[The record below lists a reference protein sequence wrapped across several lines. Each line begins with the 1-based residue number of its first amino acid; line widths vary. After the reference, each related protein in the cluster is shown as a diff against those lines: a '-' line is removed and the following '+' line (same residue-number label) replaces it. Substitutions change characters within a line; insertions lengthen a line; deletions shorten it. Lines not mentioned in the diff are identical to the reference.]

1 MLRAGGLVRAL
12 CLFLAALCLPAHP
25 TLAHQQKITLSSI
38 AHNEKTGL
46 LEVEHRVPLHDAEH
60 ALQAQGVRA
69 PDIIN
74 DLESRRTVAR
84 YIVSR
89 FWVSHAGEP
98 VEFTLLGTEIDGGR
112 LVVYQQAPSPG
123 PGAQLSIRSQIL
135 SDVWLRQENRVNLGV
150 GTEVE
155 TLIFHNGDPAKAGRL
170 PQAPQP

>member
-1 MLRAGGLVRAL
+1 MIRLASFLGAL
-12 CLFLAALCLPAHP
+12 CLFVALSIAPAQP
-25 TLAHQQKITLSSI
+25 GMAHQQKITLSSI

-74 DLESRRTVAR
+74 DLESRRAVAR
-84 YIVSR
+84 YVVSR
-89 FWVSHAGEP
+89 FWVLHAGKP
-98 VEFTLLGTEIDGGR
+98 VKFTLLGTEIDGGR

-123 PGAQLSIRSQIL
+123 AGAQLSIRSQIL

-155 TLIFHNGDPAKAGRL
+155 TLIFHDGDPAKIARL
-170 PQAPQP
+170 P